1 MTPETLDVRTFILSC
16 VRQALAAIGME
27 HRELPEDFD
36 LRASGVIDSLGF
48 VQLLGHLE
56 TRFDR
61 SIDLSCLP
69 PEELT
74 HLGVLSRHIAEQV
87 AGADAT
93 LAALDS
99 QPQLNH
105 PA

>member
-1 MTPETLDVRTFILSC
+1 MTRETLDVRTFILSC

-27 HRELPEDFD
+27 NRALPEDFD

-56 TRFDR
+56 ARFDR
-61 SIDLSCLP
+61 AIDLSRVP
-69 PEELT
+69 PEQLT

-87 AGADAT
+87 AADDAV
-93 LAALDS
+93 LAAS
-99 QPQLNH
+99 GSRPHVNRT
-105 PA
+105 A